1 MVEIR
6 CWNPDFGHTCF
17 HFSQQF
23 PWTKNCNPWFA
34 GSVGSAETWSG
45 TWTWIGPCLWQLA
58 AAIKFSQRWWT
69 NVNDGCSR
77 FESPQGWDVHTV
89 YYYIYHL
96 SIYSLIYS
104 IYIVSTSRLWLGAVE
119 LHSWFHW
126 IYHLCLQLIPPIPR
140 PRRHESG
147 KLKMNRQNWCR
158 VLRES
163 MGIPMNPRSFQDLQW
178 MGVDGVLL
186 GLVPVD
192 DPSLHLLVWK
202 SLGFPWSNFQG
213 LAPTP
218 HNESLER
225 DRLVWCIRPGELGLV
240 TRRYDMVWR
249 RLGINNP

>member
-77 FESPQGWDVHTV
+77 FESPQGWDVHTA

-158 VLRES
+158 VLREPWIPGVFRIS
-163 MGIPMNPRSFQDLQW
+163 SGWGWMGCCLVWSQW
-178 MGVDGVLL
+178 MTHPCTCS
-186 GLVPVD
+186 PVGY
-192 DPSLHLLVWK
+192 LA
-202 SLGFPWSNFQG
+202 GFSMSNFQG